1 MSNEEYNNSF
11 CRDLTEDFMSK
22 YGFNRATAAAVVR
35 RAVDEQAGPD
45 YDIACYADRLAQF
58 VHTILEYN

>member
-1 MSNEEYNNSF
+1 MGSEDYNNSF

-22 YGFNRATAAAVVR
+22 YDFNRATAAAVVR
-35 RAVDEQAGPD
+35 RAVDELAGPD
-45 YDIACYADRLAQF
+45 SDIASYADRLAQF